1 MPGRK
6 GIKKQEEDAEEQRQR
21 GVTNLRVYTERRAK
35 TKRLEKMLAYR
46 DQLPPPLER
55 EHTITRE
62 RTPIGLQKGPIKHTP
77 RHRQSIKKKSLKQR
91 ERRLAKARLKP
102 EEYEEWKKQS
112 KSEGQRKRHKKDEL
126 PFTFGEAP
134 TGGAVDHAV
143 TVSELP
149 PLPESTP
156 SEVEGSTGAT
166 TLLGGVD
173 INADMSVVGEDEETK
188 EEPPVPVNAWQNPAG
203 PAHGAVLNAIERA
216 NRPPETQVSLN
227 DAGQDGQLA
236 EQQHDATLTSATL
249 AQHTR
254 ETAQPARFFE
264 PAEDWMVVDPYVPR
278 EAVEEVFDE
287 VEQIES
293 RVAELREKLRSQTHN
308 AEGLN
313 VERQLQGPE
322 KSALVK
328 TKRELQNAE
337 AELERYTELRQ
348 QRIKEA
354 FPEEFFN
361 GDVDLEL
368 FQASTLADMEIED
381 KDVEQRVKVLK
392 DQLKVL
398 NNHRLEI
405 LREIGPLSKSTKRD
419 DFRRAQQKLVQFEKI
434 VKEIHGKEDNLR
446 ALQPELASKL
456 QWRRDYLQHRMKEEM
471 ERSTEL
477 EKQIM
482 LQEYKAGEPYYR
494 IKTGKKELSQVQAV
508 HGEFKDKEGRKVIK
522 PLKGWEAIMNKFM
535 VLEEKAKVPVN
546 ERDEKWIRE
555 VTKLNDDLNH
565 LWNTH
570 TKKED
575 DLSMILADLEGR
587 RAALAPIFERKMPK
601 ITHGRR
607 KPTYHPI
614 HQQYMDNIKKQK
626 QDVIQNLRRQQ
637 IEAQA
642 PAYPREIAEANWTS
656 LKQSLHQEMTELLLQ
671 AKQDV
676 SANAPVIST
685 IIQKIMDWFE
695 AIPANAPARAYFEKE
710 IQAERD
716 KQIDEMSKYGFHEQ
730 GRQLF
735 KAAHQEKLVDFIM
748 NPLSFHDASKQ
759 QEILHSKLGL
769 AALQA
774 RRLLTLTSNMLR
786 LRQIYLMPVYAQLNA
801 EQSVEGGK
809 FDLATTHLFPPDMVE
824 MRLRVLKLQPENVR
838 GKFGNSPFL
847 QAIKQFEQFKDF
859 DLNNLTED
867 TFGSTV
873 AGINKAV
880 GDFLKDKV
888 TSAGVSWTDFMNG
901 MTQITREVAYVMS
914 QVNPRLPADKQGEPQ
929 PSQPPDQ
936 APVDPDAGANVMKGG
951 STINPTF
958 NPATQGQI
966 TRDKID
972 DAKRQ
977 TYRKLEE
984 GYVLDL
990 IRPTDDQPY
999 VPLHVDAA
1007 QFYFQ
1012 KNDFKALKDQYISL
1026 QPLIPKQPMKNADS
1040 FITSTL
1046 ATYGQVLRIP
1056 QRYSKITDHPSL
1068 IQKEAIELQTLL
1080 NAYGTYT
1087 STTLPAY
1094 TQDESST
1101 QQDAPQNTE
1110 PQGTGPSPDTS
1121 LSTPAGAQIN
1131 PLDNGSIYSDPMVSG
1146 RGGAVSM
1153 VNTLGGFRPG
1163 NMSTT
1168 PSRTSFDYSGLGG
1181 PPNEIVQGGDGWF
1194 DGGF

>member
-6 GIKKQEEDAEEQRQR
+6 AIKKEEEEKEEQRLR
-21 GVTNLRVYTERRAK
+21 GVTNLRVHYEEQGKKERAKRIEQARETRLKAKSLVQKRRRA
-35 TKRLEKMLAYR
+35 
-46 DQLPPPLER
+46 
-55 EHTITRE
+55 
-62 RTPIGLQKGPIKHTP
+62 
-77 RHRQSIKKKSLKQR
+77 
-91 ERRLAKARLKP
+91 AKASMTP
-102 EEYEEWKKQS
+102 EEYQEQIKRNRSEAQRRRHSSSSS
-112 KSEGQRKRHKKDEL
+112 KDDEL
-126 PFTFGEAP
+126 PDTFAEAP
-134 TGGAVDHAV
+134 TGGAVEHAV

-149 PLPESTP
+149 PLPESVATE
-156 SEVEGSTGAT
+156 SSTGMT
-166 TLLGGVD
+166 SLFGGAD
-173 INADMSVVGEDEETK
+173 INADMSVVGEDEEKK

-203 PAHGAVLNAIERA
+203 PAHGAVLNAIEQA

-236 EQQHDATLTSATL
+236 EQQHPATLTSATL
-249 AQHTR
+249 AQHTQ
-254 ETAQPARFFE
+254 ETAQPARLFE

-328 TKRELQNAE
+328 TKRELKNAE

-368 FQASTLADMEIED
+368 FQASTLADMDIED
-381 KDVEQRVKVLK
+381 KDVEQQVKILK

-405 LREIGPLSKSTKRD
+405 LREIGPLSQSTRRE
-419 DFRRAQQKLVQFEKI
+419 DFRRAQQKLAQFEKI
-434 VKEIHGKEDNLR
+434 VAEIHGKEENLR
-446 ALQPELASKL
+446 ALQPALASRL
-456 QWRRDYLQHRMKEEM
+456 QWRRDYLQYRIKEEM
-471 ERSTEL
+471 ERSQKL
-477 EKQIM
+477 ERDIM

-494 IKTGKKELSQVQAV
+494 IRTGEKELRTVPPVKGSFKKKKG
-508 HGEFKDKEGRKVIK
+508 GEKEGEVIV

-535 VLEEKAKVPVN
+535 ALEEKAKVPMEDRN
-546 ERDEKWIRE
+546 EKWIQE
-555 VTKLNDDLNH
+555 VTKLNDDLHH
-565 LWNTH
+565 LWSTH
-570 TKKED
+570 TVKED
-575 DLSMILADLEGR
+575 RLDLILADLMGR
-587 RAALAPIFERKMPK
+587 QAALRPIFQKKMPK
-601 ITHGRR
+601 ITHGPHPE
-607 KPTYHPI
+607 KLTYQPM
-614 HQQYMDNIKKQK
+614 HQQYMDNIKNQQRQAIIEMRKKQ
-626 QDVIQNLRRQQ
+626 LG
-637 IEAQA
+637 AS
-642 PAYPREIAEANWTS
+642 YPKEVSQANWTQ

-676 SANAPVIST
+676 SANAPVITT

-710 IQAERD
+710 MEAERD
-716 KQIDEMSKYGFHEQ
+716 KQIEEMSKYGFHEQ

-735 KAAHQEKLVDFIM
+735 NAAHQEKLVEFIM

-769 AALQA
+769 AAMQA

-824 MRLRVLKLQPENVR
+824 FRLRVLKLQPENVR

-901 MTQITREVAYVMS
+901 MTQITREAAYVMS
-914 QVNPRLPADKQGEPQ
+914 QVNPRLPADKQGEPR

-972 DAKRQ
+972 DAKRE

-1040 FITSTL
+1040 FITATL

-1080 NAYGTYT
+1080 DAYGTYT

-1101 QQDAPQNTE
+1101 QQNAPQNTE
-1110 PQGTGPSPDTS
+1110 PQGTGPSPDTTF
-1121 LSTPAGAQIN
+1121 STPAGSQIN
-1131 PLDNGSIYSDPMVSG
+1131 PLDNGSIYSDPFVSG
-1146 RGGAVSM
+1146 QRGAVSM
-1153 VNTLGGFRPG
+1153 VNNLGGFQPG
-1163 NMSTT
+1163 NMQYT
-1168 PSRTSFDYSGLGG
+1168 PSRTQFDYTGIQGG
-1181 PPNEIVQGGDGWF
+1181 PENDLMLDF
-1194 DGGF
+1194 LDGGGLA